1 MDGTDGGSKMAA
13 SDILYIKAD
22 QSAEVQKRDVTLGDI
37 LTLEC
42 SNKDVLSKVKTL
54 KLLKVPD
61 EGQHRY
67 VFSIL
72 KIIECIHE
80 VYPTMDIQNI
90 GSSDIIVTYEK
101 PEKKN
106 PLLHVLKVIG
116 IVIITFIGAAF
127 SIMAFNNDVSTTKLF
142 SQIYELLTGTK
153 SDGFTILELTYSIGL
168 VVGIL
173 VFFNHFGGRKFSVD
187 PTPMEVEMRL
197 YENDIQTTL
206 IENYSREKQ
215 EIEPGETVHN
225 KALYSNKKGRGK
237 L

>member
-153 SDGFTILELTYSIGL
+153 S
-168 VVGIL
+168 
-173 VFFNHFGGRKFSVD
+173 
-187 PTPMEVEMRL
+187 
-197 YENDIQTTL
+197 
-206 IENYSREKQ
+206 
-215 EIEPGETVHN
+215 
-225 KALYSNKKGRGK
+225 
-237 L
+237 

>member
-22 QSAEVQKRDVTLGDI
+22 QSVEVQKRDVTLGDI

-90 GSSDIIVTYEK
+90 GSPDIIVTYEK

-106 PLLHVLKVIG
+106 PFLHVLKVIG

>member
-206 IENYSREKQ
+206 IENYAREKQ

-225 KALYSNKKGRGK
+225 KALYNNKKGRGK